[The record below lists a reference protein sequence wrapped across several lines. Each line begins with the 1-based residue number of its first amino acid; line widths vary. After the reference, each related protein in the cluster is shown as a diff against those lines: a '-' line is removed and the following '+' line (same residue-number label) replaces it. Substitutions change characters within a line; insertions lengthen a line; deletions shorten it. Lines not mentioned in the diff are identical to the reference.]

1 MTGALV
7 TRCPCCDWFV
17 RLEPETPYKD
27 LKLYL
32 RPCKPFVWHS
42 TLYLD
47 HVTQLYINLP
57 ASSCRPGPSML
68 VRCGEPPET
77 PDPGHDNWTA
87 SGGIS
92 AAQQSH
98 AVRVSTW
105 LFFFEASGL

>member
-57 ASSCRPGPSML
+57 ASPCRPGPSIL
-68 VRCGEPPET
+68 VRCGEPPRPRT
-77 PDPGHDNWTA
+77 PATTTGRRA
-87 SGGIS
+87 VGS
-92 AAQQSH
+92 AQRS
-98 AVRVSTW
+98 RVMRY
-105 LFFFEASGL
+105 G